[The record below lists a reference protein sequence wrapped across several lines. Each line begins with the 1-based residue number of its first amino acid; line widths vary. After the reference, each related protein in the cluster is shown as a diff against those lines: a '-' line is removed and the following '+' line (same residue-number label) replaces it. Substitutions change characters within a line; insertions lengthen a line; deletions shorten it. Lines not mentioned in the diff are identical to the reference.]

1 VPERRNVVD
10 RFSEAEAVGGV
21 TTEVASFPRGVLE
34 AMDRPGCD
42 RTGLAAAGT
51 ALVRQR

>member
-1 VPERRNVVD
+1 VD
-10 RFSEAEAVGGV
+10 RFPNAEAVGEAP
-21 TTEVASFPRGVLE
+21 TEVAPCPRGVL
-34 AMDRPGCD
+34 AAIDRHGCD